1 MTDLLQLPDGLDVSD
16 LAFAKQDGLL
26 PVVVQHH
33 GTGQVLM
40 VGYQD
45 AAALTTTLQTGMAT
59 FYSRSRDEQWVKGG
73 TSGNYLRV
81 QQVRVDCDRDTVLLQ
96 CIPDGPTCH
105 TGAQSC
111 FDPAGQSASGPAV
124 LAPGESDA
132 EAVEPGDGAA
142 PLNRREAV
150 EPEDGAAPLNR
161 PETEVGAFLA
171 ELEQVVVTRDR
182 ERPEGSYTTSLL
194 EGGVRRVAQK
204 VGEEGVETA
213 LAAVAQ
219 EDPELIGE
227 SADLLYHLLV
237 LLRSRDLGL
246 ADVEAEL
253 RRRHG

>member
-1 MTDLLQLPDGLDVSD
+1 MSLQPLPSSFAATRADLHRLAEQVVSPARRPHNEIALQATPG
-16 LAFAKQDGLL
+16 GW
-26 PVVVQHH
+26 
-33 GTGQVLM
+33 GTPPFEWEG
-40 VGYQD
+40 
-45 AAALTTTLQTGMAT
+45 A
-59 FYSRSRDEQWVKGG
+59 
-73 TSGNYLRV
+73 V

-161 PETEVGAFLA
+161 PEAEVGAFLA

-204 VGEEGVETA
+204 VGEEGGETA